1 MLELCESVVVLSD
14 GRVVEEG
21 DPQVLIKD
29 PTTFLARLGM
39 EEKTGKDEE
48 AVVEQD
54 VVQTDGHM

>member
-1 MLELCESVVVLSD
+1 MVVLSD